1 VTKIIRNKTPCKHD
15 WDKIENF
22 LEKGYYQ
29 AVIDEIQVI
38 DVLNDLWYLIEAYL
52 ALEKVEI
59 AEELIQTWRYRISN
73 PMSESYWLY
82 YESLIKLKKNFLT
95 QAKIDLQNAWEVS
108 KLEQDIKIQAK
119 IKNQLEKLDK

>member
-1 VTKIIRNKTPCKHD
+1 MTKIIRNKTPCKHD